1 MCSGGAARGEPRGR
15 NLGDVCARGRLANAV
30 RVFACT
36 QQHCDL
42 SVTCGSVILIFVCL
56 TFIVR
61 GALPPGW
68 PCGRVAS
75 VRWPWRQGGKC
86 ALAVAAGWRVRLQFT
101 VAVQQ
106 GGRAAGQK
114 GGRAFGSDGGGSQ
127 GLMVAA
133 RAARAPRKATLS
145 APRRLHE
152 NLPFFFVIPN
162 GDCRIPKASPRE
174 KHNLMMESAM
184 A

>member
-1 MCSGGAARGEPRGR
+1 VCSGGAARGEPRGR

-75 VRWPWRQGGKC
+75 VRWPWRQGGGCGCSSRWQCSK
-86 ALAVAAGWRVRLQFT
+86 
-101 VAVQQ
+101 
-106 GGRAAGQK
+106 AAGQQ
-114 GGRAFGSDGGGSQ
+114 GRRAVGRL
-127 GLMVAA
+127 GLMAA
-133 RAARAPRKATLS
+133 GRRGSWSRRELRAHLAKQR
-145 APRRLHE
+145 
-152 NLPFFFVIPN
+152 
-162 GDCRIPKASPRE
+162 
-174 KHNLMMESAM
+174 
-184 A
+184 